1 MMSSIAADSCAYEP
15 SIHIPWRPV
24 TSGAISNADDPDL
37 LQHLF
42 LPYTPHMNITAPYIH
57 PILAAIQA
65 AGGRPLI
72 VGGAVR
78 DALRGVDSKDFDQE
92 FDIEVYNLPIDQ
104 LSELLAGFGRV
115 DAVGR
120 SFGIL
125 KLRTPSGHELDVS
138 LPRRESKIGA
148 GHRGFLAAPDPTMTP
163 REAAARRDFTWNALA
178 ITPEGE
184 LLDFFGGAADLHA
197 GIIRHTTAA
206 FAEDP
211 LRVLRA
217 MQFAARFDMRLA
229 PETAALCR
237 TLLPEAPTLAT
248 ERIWGEW
255 QKWAIKGRKPAA
267 GLRVLAE
274 TGWISLYP
282 ELEELIGCPQDP
294 VWHPEG
300 WSISELSS
308 EESFASSAQASNID
322 RRSPSLLFR
331 EFITST
337 AATPAMIPGSRGAAG
352 TQSLI
357 DRVVDSLSM
366 TGATG
371 ADSFSSR
378 SPLGPATITNTEPL
392 VWTFGAT
399 AVNADEVIRVV
410 FKVALNRVKTIML
423 ATNNDFEV
431 VRQVVHPIA
440 IYVMNMLPLFEGTA
454 QLQFHDDPMN
464 SDSTILTGPGRVYIP
479 IVIVDARTASIDG
492 DVFFYFDLA
501 VVGNNNI
508 AHAFDYITRL
518 RVFQVEIG
526 DVFRHTL
533 HVVDAAAAIAEREQL
548 ADDQR
553 ALLLFAALCHD
564 LGKPA
569 TTTIGANGRIGSP
582 GHAQVGVELTDA
594 LLRRLGCPRALITQ
608 TVPLVREHMAHIGMQ
623 VGGRAVRRLALR
635 LAPATIQQWDRLIEA
650 DHSGRPPLPASN
662 PGAPIAALAAQ
673 LNVSAGRPTPILQ
686 GRHLIATG
694 MIPGPEL
701 GAALERAYHA
711 QIDGAFD
718 SVEDGLAW
726 VAQHPN

>member
-1 MMSSIAADSCAYEP
+1 MNPLSAF
-15 SIHIPWRPV
+15 HPV

-37 LQHLF
+37 PQHLF
-42 LPYTPHMNITAPYIH
+42 LPYTPHMNITAAYIH

-92 FDIEVYNLPIDQ
+92 YDIEVYNLPIDQ

-125 KLRTPSGHELDVS
+125 KLRTPAGHELDVS

-148 GHRGFLAAPDPTMTP
+148 GHRGFLAMPDPTMTP

-237 TLLPEAPTLAT
+237 TLLPEASTLAT

-282 ELEELIGCPQDP
+282 EIEELIGCPQDP

-300 WSISELSS
+300 WSLIDLTGK
-308 EESFASSAQASNID
+308 ARDARSAQPFGIEDWLSLRQFGSN
-322 RRSPSLLFR
+322 P
-331 EFITST
+331 T
-337 AATPAMIPGSRGAAG
+337 AAAAMIPGFHG
-352 TQSLI
+352 TSSTETHGI
-357 DRVVDSLSM
+357 
-366 TGATG
+366 TA
-371 ADSFSSR
+371 SSR
-378 SPLGPATITNTEPL
+378 LSPTNMAGALGSLLPFKLNPAILAEAESF
-392 VWTFGAT
+392 VWSFGSPAI
-399 AVNADEVIRVV
+399 NANEVIRIM
-410 FKVALNRVKTIML
+410 FKIPLRRMKSIML
-423 ATNNDFEV
+423 TTDDDFEI
-431 VRQVVHPIA
+431 VRSIVHPIA
-440 IYVMNMLPLFEGTA
+440 IYVMNMLLSFQGTA
-454 QLQFHDDPMN
+454 ELQFHNNSVN
-464 SDSTILTGPGRVYIP
+464 SDSAVLARPGSVHVP
-479 IVIVDARTASIDG
+479 IVIVDARTAPIDG
-492 DVFFYFDLA
+492 DIFFYFDLA
-501 VVGNNNI
+501 VVGNSNI
-508 AHAFDYITRL
+508 AHTFDYTTRL

-526 DVFRHTL
+526 DVFQHTMY
-533 HVVDAAAAIAEREQL
+533 VVDAASAIAEREQL

-582 GHAQVGVELTDA
+582 GHAQAGVQLTDA
-594 LLRRLGCPRALITQ
+594 LLRRIGCPRALIAQ

-623 VGGRAVRRLALR
+623 IGGRAVRRLALR
-635 LAPATIQQWDRLIEA
+635 LAPATITQWDRLIEA

-686 GRHLIATG
+686 GRHLIETG

-726 VAQHPN
+726 VARHPN